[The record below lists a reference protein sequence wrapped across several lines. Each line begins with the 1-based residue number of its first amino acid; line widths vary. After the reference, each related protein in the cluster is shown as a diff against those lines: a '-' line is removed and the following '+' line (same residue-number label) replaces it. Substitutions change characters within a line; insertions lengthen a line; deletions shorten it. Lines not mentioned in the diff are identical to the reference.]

1 MIGLYGG
8 TFDPVH
14 YGHLRTAIEVKEIF
28 SLQQIHLIPCHQ
40 PAHRAKP
47 DCTAEMR
54 CEMLQLAVKSHDG
67 LIVDRREIERSGV
80 SYMVDTLVSVRDD
93 FPDQQLMLFIGSDAF
108 NGLMKWYQWQR
119 LFDYAHI
126 VVMTRPGYTTPE
138 VDGVLAECLVQ
149 SKDKLIEKQFG
160 CLYFQQVT
168 QLEISATAI
177 RLCFKKGLNPAF
189 LLPESVIEYINAHK
203 IYL

>member
-1 MIGLYGG
+1 MIGVYGG

-40 PAHRAKP
+40 PAHRAEP

-54 CEMLQLAVKSHDG
+54 CEMLQLAVKSHCG
-67 LIVDRREIERSGV
+67 LVVDKREIERSGV
-80 SYMVDTLVSVRDD
+80 SYMVDTLASVSED
-93 FPDQQLMLFIGSDAF
+93 FPGQQVILFIGSDAF
-108 NGLMKWYQWQR
+108 NGLMSWYQWQR
-119 LFDYAHI
+119 LFDYAHV
-126 VVMTRPGYTTPE
+126 VVMMRPGHTTPE
-138 VDGVLAECLVQ
+138 LDGVLADRHVQ
-149 SKDKLIEKQFG
+149 SREQLLNKQSG
-160 CLYFQQVT
+160 YLYFLQVT

-177 RLCFKKGLNPAF
+177 RRCFKQGLNPAF
-189 LLPESVIEYINAHK
+189 LLPESVIEYITAHE